1 MKGMRGIEISVGI
14 VFIAAMAI
22 LGYYTILMG
31 QDPFEGKE
39 LREFR
44 VLFSDVG
51 GLSVKD
57 RVFVKGVLSGEV
69 EDIALHEG
77 VVETVLKVYR
87 EFPVYE
93 NYVISIDTN
102 AVLGGKQINID
113 PGTKKSSDGRPL
125 NELPDSFQFE
135 GRLNDV
141 MRSIGSLIDDN
152 RANINAS
159 IYNLRI
165 FSEKL
170 NTDRSTLGRLVGDD
184 TLMNETEGLVKDLRD
199 TIEDSREQ
207 APVTSFIRAALTAF

>member
-1 MKGMRGIEISVGI
+1 M
-14 VFIAAMAI
+14 
-22 LGYYTILMG
+22 
-31 QDPFEGKE
+31 
-39 LREFR
+39 
-44 VLFSDVG
+44 
-51 GLSVKD
+51 
-57 RVFVKGVLSGEV
+57 
-69 EDIALHEG
+69 
-77 VVETVLKVYR
+77 
-87 EFPVYE
+87 
-93 NYVISIDTN
+93 
-102 AVLGGKQINID
+102 LGGKQINID
-113 PGTKKSSDGRPL
+113 PGTKKNSDGRPL